1 MDSIIKDISEFK
13 GLDIYNQY
21 ANDEVYFQFFT
32 LFKKYFFDKYVKNA
46 LGIFE
51 T

>member
-32 LFKKYFFDKYVKNA
+32 LFKKYFLTNM
-46 LGIFE
+46 
-51 T
+51 